1 MEVIVG
7 EKDDVLSKAH
17 LGQRLVEED
26 DDEDGLWEFC
36 VGENWMDRSLSE
48 ALQKP
53 WAGFQSQS
61 AQPDSL
67 KTLPKLQLLN

>member
-1 MEVIVG
+1 MEAIVG
-7 EKDDVLSKAH
+7 EPDDVLSKAH

-26 DDEDGLWEFC
+26 EDEGGLWELC

-53 WAGFQSQS
+53 WAGFQSHP
-61 AQPDSL
+61 A
-67 KTLPKLQLLN
+67 

>member
-1 MEVIVG
+1 MEAIVG
-7 EKDDVLSKAH
+7 EQDDVFTKAH

-26 DDEDGLWEFC
+26 DDEGGLWEVC
-36 VGENWMDRSLSE
+36 VGENWSLSE

-67 KTLPKLQLLN
+67 KTSPKLQLLN